1 MELLQTELSD
11 SKQEVE
17 RLKSQLLKLQEYN
30 VIIETQLRVSY
41 NFKCFIILVTDSFAN
56 ENC

>member
-17 RLKSQLLKLQEYN
+17 RLKSQLQKLQN
-30 VIIETQLRVSY
+30 VIIEIRLRVSY
-41 NFKCFIILVTDSFAN
+41 NFKCFIILLQMKN
-56 ENC
+56 